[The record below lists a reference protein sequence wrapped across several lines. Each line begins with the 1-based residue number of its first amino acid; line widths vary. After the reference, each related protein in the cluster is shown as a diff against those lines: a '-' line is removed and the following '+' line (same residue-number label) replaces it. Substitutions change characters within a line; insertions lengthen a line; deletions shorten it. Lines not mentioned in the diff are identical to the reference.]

1 MTGIIVNEKCNF
13 PRKEYRALRVLFR
26 NWDQVGFE
34 HAGTEYAK
42 HNHSRASKLFDE
54 KGLIS
59 EARLKRHIR
68 GRLEYYTMISGS
80 NKKVSQPLAKL
91 WDMYHDVTGEK
102 VPISAPERTVI
113 QTEVCYSWKNDQ
125 GETVLFCEDGSSF
138 LTDWGLLF
146 TCAHCLCDLSQ
157 DHEKTGNELCT
168 FAIPRIVYEPK
179 ISEFVIDKAMD
190 IAVIKAPPF
199 MKNASSVRINKDYL
213 PQIGESIMAY
223 GFAGGNS
230 LVRCIEAKVAEMLTG
245 GKIRVDRAFI
255 HGMSG
260 SPVVNTRG
268 EVIGVLA
275 GGSAPDDYSHDGE
288 FILFSTIEDRFSTYL
303 HDFLEQ

>member
-1 MTGIIVNEKCNF
+1 MNEKCNF

-113 QTEVCYSWKNDQ
+113 QTEVCY
-125 GETVLFCEDGSSF
+125 
-138 LTDWGLLF
+138 
-146 TCAHCLCDLSQ
+146 
-157 DHEKTGNELCT
+157 
-168 FAIPRIVYEPK
+168 
-179 ISEFVIDKAMD
+179 
-190 IAVIKAPPF
+190 
-199 MKNASSVRINKDYL
+199 
-213 PQIGESIMAY
+213 
-223 GFAGGNS
+223 
-230 LVRCIEAKVAEMLTG
+230 
-245 GKIRVDRAFI
+245 
-255 HGMSG
+255 
-260 SPVVNTRG
+260 
-268 EVIGVLA
+268 
-275 GGSAPDDYSHDGE
+275 
-288 FILFSTIEDRFSTYL
+288 
-303 HDFLEQ
+303 

>member
-1 MTGIIVNEKCNF
+1 MNEKCNF

-260 SPVVNTRG
+260 SPVVNR
-268 EVIGVLA
+268 
-275 GGSAPDDYSHDGE
+275 
-288 FILFSTIEDRFSTYL
+288 
-303 HDFLEQ
+303 

>member
-1 MTGIIVNEKCNF
+1 
-13 PRKEYRALRVLFR
+13 
-26 NWDQVGFE
+26 
-34 HAGTEYAK
+34 
-42 HNHSRASKLFDE
+42 
-54 KGLIS
+54 
-59 EARLKRHIR
+59 
-68 GRLEYYTMISGS
+68 
-80 NKKVSQPLAKL
+80 
-91 WDMYHDVTGEK
+91 
-102 VPISAPERTVI
+102 
-113 QTEVCYSWKNDQ
+113 
-125 GETVLFCEDGSSF
+125 
-138 LTDWGLLF
+138 
-146 TCAHCLCDLSQ
+146 
-157 DHEKTGNELCT
+157 
-168 FAIPRIVYEPK
+168 
-179 ISEFVIDKAMD
+179 
-190 IAVIKAPPF
+190 